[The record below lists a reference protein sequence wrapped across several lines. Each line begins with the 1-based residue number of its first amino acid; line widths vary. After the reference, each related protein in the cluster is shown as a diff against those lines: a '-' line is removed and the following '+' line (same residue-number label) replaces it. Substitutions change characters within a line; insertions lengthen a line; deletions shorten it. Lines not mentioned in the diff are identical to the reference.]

1 MTEEC
6 SGACEEHIEEIQYVH
21 VEDPRTGMDWGKF
34 YYCQAAIECDTKN
47 GLIVTILEE

>member
-21 VEDPRTGMDWGKF
+21 VEDPHTGMDWGTF
-34 YYCQAAIECDTKN
+34 YY
-47 GLIVTILEE
+47 